1 MKIRKAEIA
10 DADGIARVHVESWQT
25 TYKGIM
31 PDEYLAGITIEKR
44 RRLWANILS
53 SETNDIFEKSVIFV
67 VENET
72 GEIVGFVSG
81 GKKKTPDNE
90 YEGELGGIYLLKEY
104 QRQGIGQQLVE
115 IFVQSLLDEGVG
127 SMSLSVLADNS
138 SKFFYEKLGG
148 EKVSETKTVI
158 GGKELKHLIY
168 GWKHIR
174 KILKP

>member
-31 PDEYLAGITIEKR
+31 PDEYLAGITFEKR
-44 RRLWANILS
+44 RRLWANILT
-53 SETNDIFEKSVIFV
+53 SETNEIFEKPVIFV
-67 VENET
+67 AENES

-81 GKKKTPDNE
+81 GKKKNPDNE

-104 QRQGIGQQLVE
+104 QRQGIGRKLVE
-115 IFVQSLLDEGVG
+115 IFVQSLINEGVE
-127 SMSLSVLADNS
+127 SMSLSVLDDNS
-138 SKFFYEKLGG
+138 SKFFYEKIGG

-158 GGKELKHLIY
+158 GGKDLMHLIY
-168 GWKHIR
+168 GWKNIR
-174 KILKP
+174 EILNP